1 MFSFDILMKITSSS
15 IKKTVSKGLE
25 NKYVLYIV
33 LFLAISNIL
42 GYAMIGDIR
51 IIAFFAL
58 VAFIVSKFSKNM
70 ILILGSAMVA
80 TNFFLASKILKLSNE
95 SEPEIEGMENRKK
108 NKKSKKSKRENL
120 ANINKEKIA
129 SHATRIDGEDDDDF
143 DDSRVDYATTVEQ
156 AYDNLENIIGK
167 GGIGKL
173 TKDTSRLMDKQNKL
187 FENLKGMGPLIKQYK
202 DMMGNM
208 NMDNI
213 NKLTSTLI
221 GK

>member
-95 SEPEIEGMENRKK
+95 PEPEIEGMENR
-108 NKKSKKSKRENL
+108 NKGKSKKGKRENL

-129 SHATRIDGEDDDDF
+129 SHATRIDGDDDDDF

-202 DMMGNM
+202 EMMGNM

>member
-1 MFSFDILMKITSSS
+1 MFSFDILMKITSS

-25 NKYVLYIV
+25 NKYVLYFV
-33 LFLAISNIL
+33 LFLAITNVL
-42 GYAMIGDIR
+42 GYVMIGDLH
-51 IIAFFAL
+51 IIAFFVL
-58 VAFIVSKFSKNM
+58 TAFVVSKFSKNM
-70 ILILGSAMVA
+70 ILILGSAMIA
-80 TNFFLASKILKLSNE
+80 TNFFLGSRIISLSN
-95 SEPEIEGMENRKK
+95 SPEVEGMQ
-108 NKKSKKSKRENL
+108 NKKKKKTKKENL
-120 ANINKEKIA
+120 ANISKKKIA
-129 SHATRIDGEDDDDF
+129 DHATKIDGDDDD

-173 TKDTSRLMDKQNKL
+173 TEDTSRLMDKQNKL
-187 FENLKGMGPLIKQYK
+187 FENLKGMGPLISQYK

>member
-1 MFSFDILMKITSSS
+1 MFSFDILMKITSS

-25 NKYVLYIV
+25 NKYVLYFV
-33 LFLAISNIL
+33 LFLAITNVL
-42 GYAMIGDIR
+42 GYVMIGDLH

-58 VAFIVSKFSKNM
+58 TAFVVSKFSKNM
-70 ILILGSAMVA
+70 ILILGSAMIA
-80 TNFFLASKILKLSNE
+80 TNFFLGSRIISLSN
-95 SEPEIEGMENRKK
+95 SPEVEGMQ
-108 NKKSKKSKRENL
+108 NKKKKKTKKENL
-120 ANINKEKIA
+120 ANISKKKIA
-129 SHATRIDGEDDDDF
+129 DHATKIDGDDDD

-173 TKDTSRLMDKQNKL
+173 TEDTSRLMDKQNKL
-187 FENLKGMGPLIKQYK
+187 FENLKGMGPLISQYK